1 MPEEARSGRKAT
13 GLIAYELLVLYYTIL
28 WKKESERRGGM
39 VVGEGA
45 IYTCAY
51 YIAPLI

>member
-13 GLIAYELLVLYYTIL
+13 GLIAYELLALR
-28 WKKESERRGGM
+28 KKESLRRGGK